1 MVNPS
6 ESDLSLK
13 EQCQL
18 LGINSSSYYYQVK
31 EPKEEENKLLR
42 LLDKQ
47 YLKTPF
53 YGSRKMTAY
62 LREKGYL
69 VNRKRVIKLMHKLG
83 LQTIYQKNEPVSG
96 IQNIEFT
103 PI

>member
-6 ESDLSLK
+6 EPKLSLK

-18 LGINSSSYYYQVK
+18 LGINRSSYYYQAK
-31 EPKEEENKLLR
+31 KPKEEEAVLLR
-42 LLDKQ
+42 LLDEQ

-62 LREKGYL
+62 LREQGYR
-69 VNRKRVIKLMHKLG
+69 VSRKRVIKLMHKLG
-83 LQTIYQKNEPVSG
+83 LRTIYQKKKTSVSNPEHR
-96 IQNIEFT
+96 IY
-103 PI
+103 PY

>member
-6 ESDLSLK
+6 DPELSLK

-18 LGINSSSYYYQVK
+18 LGINRSSYYYQAK
-31 EPKEEENKLLR
+31 EPKEEENELLR
-42 LLDKQ
+42 LLDEQ

-62 LREKGYL
+62 LRKKGYCI
-69 VNRKRVIKLMHKLG
+69 NRKRVIKLMHKLG
-83 LQTIYQKNEPVSG
+83 LQTIYQKNEPVSA
-96 IQNIEFT
+96 IQNIEST